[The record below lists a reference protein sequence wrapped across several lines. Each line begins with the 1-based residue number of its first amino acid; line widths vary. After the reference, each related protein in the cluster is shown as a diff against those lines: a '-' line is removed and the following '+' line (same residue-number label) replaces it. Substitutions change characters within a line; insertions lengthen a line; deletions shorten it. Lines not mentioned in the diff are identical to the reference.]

1 MKAFYEEKV
10 GALEATIDQKEEE
23 RGDLSVE
30 LSQLRNGGVK
40 KLEDSSN
47 GVKIEDI
54 LRVRVSL
61 IICIVANTTTLFNFF
76 QNFSSCL

>member
-10 GALEATIDQKEEE
+10 ASLEATIDQKEEE
-23 RGDLSVE
+23 RGDLIVE

-76 QNFSSCL
+76 